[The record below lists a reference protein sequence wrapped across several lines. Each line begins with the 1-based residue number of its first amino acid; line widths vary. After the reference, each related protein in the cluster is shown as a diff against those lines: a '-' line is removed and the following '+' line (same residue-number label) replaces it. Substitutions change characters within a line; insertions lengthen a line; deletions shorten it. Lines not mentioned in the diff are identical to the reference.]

1 MLSKKDKQI
10 KQLLYLSKL
19 ITERITNA
27 IEEEVIR
34 DRVSALQLEE
44 SLNYVIHDQINYLIK
59 LGQEE

>member
-27 IEEEVIR
+27 IEEEVMR
-34 DRVSALQLEE
+34 DRFSALQLEE
-44 SLNYVIHDQINYLIK
+44 SLNYIIHDQVNYLIK

>member
-10 KQLLYLSKL
+10 KQLLYLSKV

-27 IEEEVIR
+27 IEEEVMR
-34 DRVSALQLEE
+34 DRFSALQLEE